1 MRIGITAGTAGMG
14 STGSR
19 GASGAGAN
27 ASGAGPN
34 ASSANASSANASGPN
49 ASSAATRR
57 RFAESTAEL
66 ADYEKAGVELITVPE
81 LYGFDAVS
89 RLGYV
94 AARTSR
100 AHLASGIL
108 QLYTRTPALL
118 AMTAASLDD
127 LSDGRFELGIGTS
140 GPQVIEGFHG
150 VPFDAPIGRTR
161 EAIEICRQVWRR
173 EPLTYTGRHYTVP
186 LPPGEGTGLG
196 KPLKLVDHPVRD
208 SIPITIA
215 AIGPQN
221 VALAAERA
229 NGWQPP
235 FYIPEK
241 AADVWGGPL
250 RDGGATPRSRA
261 RAARRAH
268 RRRAGHRRRRS
279 PPARPDPP
287 GPRAVHRRDGR
298 PRPQLLQR
306 PGQPVRLSRG
316 GQADPGPLPGRPEEG
331 SRGGR
336 PGGPPGQDVPDR
348 IGGARARPAERR
360 WPPPASPPSP
370 SGRWP
375 PTTPAACARW
385 NACAPSPTS
394 SEEREGPA
402 RRS

>member
-1 MRIGITAGTAGMG
+1 VGVRIGITAGTAGMG

-19 GASGAGAN
+19 GAGGAGA
-27 ASGAGPN
+27 G
-34 ASSANASSANASGPN
+34 ASGPN
-49 ASSAATRR
+49 AGSGAARK

-100 AHLASGIL
+100 AHIASGIL

-186 LPPGEGTGLG
+186 LPSGEGTGLG

-221 VALAAERA
+221 VALAAELA

-241 AADVWGGPL
+241 AADVWGSPLREGGSRRDPALGPL
-250 RDGGATPRSRA
+250 DVHIGVALAIGDDVRHLHDLTRPGRALYIGGMGARGRNFYNDLASRFGYPE
-261 RAARRAH
+261 AAKQIQDLYL
-268 RRRAGHRRRRS
+268 AGHKKE
-279 PPARPDPP
+279 AEA
-287 GPRAVHRRDGR
+287 AVPEDLLVKTSLIGSEGHVRD
-298 PRPQLLQR
+298 
-306 PGQPVRLSRG
+306 RLSALAGSGVTTLTVRPMAPG
-316 GQADPGPLPGRPEEG
+316 HAGRVRQVERLRALADQL
-331 SRGGR
+331 
-336 PGGPPGQDVPDR
+336 
-348 IGGARARPAERR
+348 
-360 WPPPASPPSP
+360 
-370 SGRWP
+370 
-375 PTTPAACARW
+375 
-385 NACAPSPTS
+385 
-394 SEEREGPA
+394 
-402 RRS
+402 